1 MDKVT
6 QRAFAEYLSKRNL
19 VERVHAI
26 ENRALSSHGPFC
38 SKAIHKSA
46 SPGSKEHK
54 ENMEHMASEVCKC
67 IGSAFYNK
75 EPIQCFRG
83 IDAEDN
89 FDKSSLKSFSLLSD
103 ERRREDDTTYEPV
116 KNDILE
122 YLENVWHVEKNF
134 KGCYSEDYRTLT
146 LLHVLIHVACI
157 DTGLELNFFVY

>member
-1 MDKVT
+1 
-6 QRAFAEYLSKRNL
+6 
-19 VERVHAI
+19 
-26 ENRALSSHGPFC
+26 
-38 SKAIHKSA
+38 
-46 SPGSKEHK
+46 
-54 ENMEHMASEVCKC
+54 MEHMASEVCKC

-83 IDAEDN
+83 IDAEEN

-103 ERRREDDTTYEPV
+103 ERRREDDITYEPV